1 MRGEEDRP
9 SLVGVA
15 GCDVVDVTV
24 EDMKKAPIVLEE
36 QTC

>member
-9 SLVGVA
+9 SLVGVV

-24 EDMKKAPIVLEE
+24 EDMKKVPTVLED
-36 QTC
+36 QIC